1 VAAHVRGVIDTIA
14 PIDSQERFEG
24 LGVRVVRERARFVD
38 RRTVASASLAVKA
51 RLVVIATGGRAAPPP
66 IPGLSETPYLTNE
79 TIFDLPVLPGHLIVL
94 GAGAIGLELGQAFR
108 RLGSDVTIIE
118 AQTLFAGSDE
128 DAAQELRT
136 SLRSEGLTLHE
147 SARAGRVEP
156 TSSGGVRI
164 TVEAATGSDTIEGT
178 HLLVATGRRA
188 NVEDIGLEVA
198 GVAYDAKGVK
208 TDAYL
213 RTSNKRVYA
222 LGDVAAREQFT
233 HVAGMHG
240 SVFIRNALF
249 RLSPGRADALP
260 IPRVVYTDPEYAVIG
275 MTEADARAAHGDRVR
290 VLRTPLHE
298 NDRAQTER
306 DTDGFARLIVKN
318 DGTLLG
324 GAILGAHAGETI
336 ATLAVALSH
345 RLKVSALSSAYIP
358 AYPTRAEALK
368 RAAGQFYTGALFSPR
383 TRALVRALAQLP

>member
-1 VAAHVRGVIDTIA
+1 
-14 PIDSQERFEG
+14 
-24 LGVRVVRERARFVD
+24 
-38 RRTVASASLAVKA
+38 
-51 RLVVIATGGRAAPPP
+51 
-66 IPGLSETPYLTNE
+66 
-79 TIFDLPVLPGHLIVL
+79 
-94 GAGAIGLELGQAFR
+94 
-108 RLGSDVTIIE
+108 
-118 AQTLFAGSDE
+118 
-128 DAAQELRT
+128 
-136 SLRSEGLTLHE
+136 
-147 SARAGRVEP
+147 
-156 TSSGGVRI
+156 
-164 TVEAATGSDTIEGT
+164 
-178 HLLVATGRRA
+178 
-188 NVEDIGLEVA
+188 
-198 GVAYDAKGVK
+198 
-208 TDAYL
+208 
-213 RTSNKRVYA
+213 
-222 LGDVAAREQFT
+222 
-233 HVAGMHG
+233 
-240 SVFIRNALF
+240 
-249 RLSPGRADALP
+249 
-260 IPRVVYTDPEYAVIG
+260 VVYTDPEYAVIG